1 MCGGGFVVLTPRVK
15 DELASTVVH
24 LPSARKA
31 EVTALL
37 QFAGGLRVA
46 NGRVVIDAD
55 VDRESVASRV
65 CRDLKDLCGSAPE
78 VRVLPSVGSRR
89 RYLVH
94 VAHQAEDVARWT
106 GLIDR
111 WGRPVRGMPAQIV
124 GGSRADAEAVWR
136 GAFLAR
142 GSLSLAGRARGLEV
156 ECPGMEAALA
166 LTGAARRL
174 GIHVKA
180 RQLRGADRVTVRD
193 PDTISS
199 LLNLIGAKQ
208 THAVWQSYRDRGGTA
223 TAGAAL
229 VDSNQRRAQQSAMT
243 TAIRAQRALE
253 ILGDKA
259 PDHFVEIARLRI
271 QHPDLSLEDL
281 GRLAEPPL
289 TKHAAAGRLRRVLGM
304 ADREAQRAGI
314 ADTSADVTPVGH
326 PPRHP

>member
-1 MCGGGFVVLTPRVK
+1 MCCGGFVVLTPRAK

-46 NGRVVIDAD
+46 GGRVVIDAD
-55 VDRESVASRV
+55 VDRESVAARI
-65 CRDLKDLCGSAPE
+65 CKDLKDLCGYSAE
-78 VRVLPSVGSRR
+78 VRALPSIGSRG
-89 RYLVH
+89 RYLVQ

-124 GGSRADAEAVWR
+124 GGSTAEAEAVWR

-174 GIHVKA
+174 GVHVKA

-193 PDTISS
+193 ADTIAL
-199 LLNLIGAKQ
+199 LLNRIGAQQ
-208 THAVWQSYRDRGGTA
+208 TRAAWQSHRDRA
-223 TAGAAL
+223 DPIIADAAL
-229 VDSNQRRAQQSAMT
+229 VDSNQRRAQRSAMAA
-243 TAIRAQRALE
+243 AIRAQRALE

-259 PDHFVEIARLRI
+259 PRHFVDIARLRI
-271 QHPDLSLEDL
+271 EHPDLSLDDL
-281 GRLAEPPL
+281 GRLAAPPL
-289 TKHAAAGRLRRVLGM
+289 TKNAAAGRLRRVLAM
-304 ADREAQRAGI
+304 ADREARRAGV
-314 ADTSADVTPVGH
+314 ADTRGVVAAG
-326 PPRHP
+326 